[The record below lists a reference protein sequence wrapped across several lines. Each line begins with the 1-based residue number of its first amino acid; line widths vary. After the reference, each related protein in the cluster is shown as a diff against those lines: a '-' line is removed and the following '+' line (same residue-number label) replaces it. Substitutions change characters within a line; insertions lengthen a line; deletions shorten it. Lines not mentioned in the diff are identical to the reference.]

1 MVNAKAKVLDES
13 AIVAINDLGPS
24 GETWTLNTP
33 SFSDGRP
40 LSPHSERSH
49 LHRPE
54 NSMTIDA
61 HHHFWKYSA
70 AEYGWITPEMQVI
83 RRDFLPE
90 DLEPLMHHFG
100 IEGTVAV
107 QARQTLEETTWL
119 LGLAEKHPLIRGVVG
134 WVPLTDGAG
143 VKRSLER
150 FAGNQRLRGVRHVV
164 QDEPDPRYIL
174 RKDFNEGVSALHE
187 FGLRYDI
194 LIFERHLPAAI
205 EFVDRHPNQTFILDH
220 IAKPR
225 IKDKIISPWDRN
237 MRELAKRQNVY
248 CKLSGMVTEADPQH
262 WTPEG
267 LAAVYRRG
275 ARGLRTAPRH
285 VRIGLAG
292 DAAGRRLRALVRHGE
307 AIAIASCRRRN
318 RIGLWVERRRKL
330 TGFDS
335 DPAYISL
342 RYSWTNWTDIAP
354 SPTAEATR
362 FTDPERTSPAAN
374 TPGWLVSSRNGGR
387 ATPQ

>member
-1 MVNAKAKVLDES
+1 
-13 AIVAINDLGPS
+13 
-24 GETWTLNTP
+24 
-33 SFSDGRP
+33 
-40 LSPHSERSH
+40 
-49 LHRPE
+49 
-54 NSMTIDA
+54 MTIDA
-61 HHHFWKYSA
+61 HHHLWKYSA
-70 AEYGWITPEMQVI
+70 ADYGWITPDMTVI
-83 RRDFLPE
+83 RRDFLPA

-107 QARQTLEETTWL
+107 QARQSLEETTWL

-143 VKRSLER
+143 VKASLER
-150 FAGNQRLRGVRHVV
+150 FAGNKKLRGVRHVV
-164 QDEPDPRYIL
+164 QDEADPRYIL

-262 WTPEG
+262 WTPMG
-267 LAAVYRRG
+267 LQPYIDVVLGAFGPRRVMYG
-275 ARGLRTAPRH
+275 SDWPVML
-285 VRIGLAG
+285 LAG
-292 DAAGRRLRALVRHGE
+292 DYERWYRTVRL
-307 AIAIASCRRRN
+307 AIAKLSQADQD
-318 RIGLWVERRRKL
+318 RIMGG
-330 TGFDS
+330 T
-335 DPAYISL
+335 A
-342 RYSWTNWTDIAP
+342 
-354 SPTAEATR
+354 AEAY
-362 FTDPERTSPAAN
+362 
-374 TPGWLVSSRNGGR
+374 GI
-387 ATPQ
+387 